1 MFVAPDG
8 RWGGTSCFA
17 RWQASSS
24 SRACLPALAAAT
36 ETDRRDCASHSNAE
50 TRIAACTRIIEDKAS
65 APAVLTLAYRN
76 RGTTYGNKGLHE
88 LANFDFNDALKLS
101 PDDQISLHGRG
112 RSYAQMGQYDR
123 AVADLSRYLQLN
135 PGNDRAF
142 NERGLAYLRK
152 NDLDLALA
160 DFDSAIR
167 LNPLQVVARNNRALA
182 LARQGKIEAAI
193 EEYSE
198 AIRRDPRYRLAY
210 SNRGDAYEGS
220 GQYDKALADY
230 TFASEGPLL
239 RDTEE
244 NRQIKAKAEKKLAR
258 LQALLAEGKATPKAM
273 AVAERRVALV
283 IANSAYEHVAALR
296 NPANDGKAL
305 AAALRGLN
313 FDVREAYDVNLS
325 GFGKVLKDFGDLAEG
340 ADWAVIYFAGHG
352 MEIAGTN
359 YLIPVDARLELQRH
373 VEDEAMPLA
382 RVLGKVAGASKM
394 QLVILDACRNNPFV
408 AKMRQSGRATRAISS
423 GLASIEP
430 ESGVLVAY
438 AARDG
443 TTALDGE
450 SNSPFLEALVK
461 HIGEPGLEINL
472 LFRKVRDEVLAKTG
486 RQQEP
491 FTYGSLPA
499 QPFFFR
505 R

>member
-1 MFVAPDG
+1 MSF
-8 RWGGTSCFA
+8 
-17 RWQASSS
+17 
-24 SRACLPALAAAT
+24 
-36 ETDRRDCASHSNAE
+36 
-50 TRIAACTRIIEDKAS
+50 
-65 APAVLTLAYRN
+65 
-76 RGTTYGNKGLHE
+76 RGT
-88 LANFDFNDALKLS
+88 
-101 PDDQISLHGRG
+101 IG
-112 RSYAQMGQYDR
+112 RSY
-123 AVADLSRYLQLN
+123 
-135 PGNDRAF
+135 
-142 NERGLAYLRK
+142 
-152 NDLDLALA
+152 
-160 DFDSAIR
+160 
-167 LNPLQVVARNNRALA
+167 
-182 LARQGKIEAAI
+182 LARQGKLEAAI
-193 EEYSE
+193 EGYSE
-198 AIRRDPRYRLAY
+198 AIGVSPRNRLAH
-210 SNRGDAYEGS
+210 SNRGSAYEAG
-220 GQYDKALADY
+220 GQYDKALSDY
-230 TFASEGPLL
+230 KIASEGPLL
-239 RDTEE
+239 QDTEE
-244 NRQIKAKAEKKLAR
+244 NRQIKATAEKRLAR
-258 LQALLAEGKATPKAM
+258 LQSLIAEGKVTPKAM
-273 AVAERRVALV
+273 AAAERRVALV

-305 AAALRGLN
+305 AAVLRGLN
-313 FDVREAYDVNLS
+313 FDVREAYDVGLS
-325 GFGKVLKDFGDLAEG
+325 TFGKVLKDFGDLADG

-359 YLIPVDARLELQRH
+359 YLIPVDAKLELQRH

-382 RVLGKVAGASKM
+382 RVLGKVAGAGKM

-450 SNSPFLEALVK
+450 ANSPFLEALVK

-472 LFRKVRDEVLAKTG
+472 LFRKVRDEVLTKTS

>member
-1 MFVAPDG
+1 MLRAVATVTVLVG
-8 RWGGTSCFA
+8 LCAGVR
-17 RWQASSS
+17 
-24 SRACLPALAAAT
+24 AAT
-36 ETDRRDCASHSNAE
+36 EADRRDCASHSNFE

-65 APAVLTLAYRN
+65 APPVLALAYRN

-88 LANFDFNDALKLS
+88 LANFDFNDALNLS

-123 AVADLSRYLQLN
+123 ALADLSRYLKLN

-142 NERGLAYLRK
+142 NERGLAHLRK

-160 DFDSAIR
+160 DFDSAIKV
-167 LNPLQVVARNNRALA
+167 NPLQVVARNNRALA

-210 SNRGDAYEGS
+210 SNRGDAYEAS

-230 TFASEGPLL
+230 KFASEGPLV

-244 NRQIKAKAEKKLAR
+244 NRQIKAKAGKKLAR
-258 LQALLAEGKATPKAM
+258 LQVLLAEGKATPKAM

-296 NPANDGKAL
+296 NPASDGKAL
-305 AAALRGLN
+305 AATLRGLH
-313 FDVREAYDVNLS
+313 FEVREAYDVNLS
-325 GFGKVLKDFGDLAEG
+325 GFGKLLKDFGDLAEG

-382 RVLGKVAGASKM
+382 RVLGKVAGAGKM

-408 AKMRQSGRATRAISS
+408 AKMRQTGKTTRSIAP

-472 LFRKVRDEVLAKTG
+472 LFRKVRDEVLTKTN

>member
-1 MFVAPDG
+1 MLLL
-8 RWGGTSCFA
+8 
-17 RWQASSS
+17 
-24 SRACLPALAAAT
+24 ACLCAGARAAT
-36 ETDRRDCASHSNAE
+36 ETDRRDCASHSNVE

-123 AVADLSRYLQLN
+123 ALADLSRYLQLN

-152 NDLDLALA
+152 NDLGLALA

-182 LARQGKIEAAI
+182 LARQGKIETAI

-258 LQALLAEGKATPKAM
+258 LRALLAEGKATPKAM

-313 FDVREAYDVNLS
+313 FDVREVYDVDLS
-325 GFGKVLKDFGDLAEG
+325 RFGRVLKDFGDLAEG

-359 YLIPVDARLELQRH
+359 FLIPVDARLELQRH
-373 VEDEAMPLA
+373 IEDEAMPLS
-382 RVLGKVAGASKM
+382 RVLGKVAGAGKM

-408 AKMRQSGRATRAISS
+408 TKMRQSGRATRAISS

-450 SNSPFLEALVK
+450 SNSPYLEALVK

-472 LFRKVRDEVLAKTG
+472 LFRKIRDDVLTRTS

-499 QPFFFR
+499 QPFFFKR
-505 R
+505 

>member
-1 MFVAPDG
+1 M
-8 RWGGTSCFA
+8 
-17 RWQASSS
+17 
-24 SRACLPALAAAT
+24 
-36 ETDRRDCASHSNAE
+36 
-50 TRIAACTRIIEDKAS
+50 
-65 APAVLTLAYRN
+65 
-76 RGTTYGNKGLHE
+76 
-88 LANFDFNDALKLS
+88 S
-101 PDDQISLHGRG
+101 P
-112 RSYAQMGQYDR
+112 
-123 AVADLSRYLQLN
+123 
-135 PGNDRAF
+135 
-142 NERGLAYLRK
+142 
-152 NDLDLALA
+152 
-160 DFDSAIR
+160 
-167 LNPLQVVARNNRALA
+167 
-182 LARQGKIEAAI
+182 
-193 EEYSE
+193 
-198 AIRRDPRYRLAY
+198 
-210 SNRGDAYEGS
+210 
-220 GQYDKALADY
+220 
-230 TFASEGPLL
+230 
-239 RDTEE
+239 
-244 NRQIKAKAEKKLAR
+244 
-258 LQALLAEGKATPKAM
+258 
-273 AVAERRVALV
+273 
-283 IANSAYEHVAALR
+283 ALR

-305 AAALRGLN
+305 AAVLHRLN
-313 FDVREAYDVNLS
+313 FDVGEAYDVNLS
-325 GFGKVLKDFGDLAEG
+325 GFGKLLKDSGDLAEG

-359 YLIPVDARLELQRH
+359 YLIPVDAKLELQRH

-408 AKMRQSGRATRAISS
+408 AKMRQSGRATRAIAS

-450 SNSPFLEALVK
+450 ANSPFLEALVK